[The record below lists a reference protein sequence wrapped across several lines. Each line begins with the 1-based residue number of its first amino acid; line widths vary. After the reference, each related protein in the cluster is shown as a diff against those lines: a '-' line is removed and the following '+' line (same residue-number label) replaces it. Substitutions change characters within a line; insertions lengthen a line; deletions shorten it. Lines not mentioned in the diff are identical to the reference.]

1 MLRRLRCLLPLC
13 SAQRALRRGL
23 LALRLAA
30 SLLAVLLLGRLLA
43 LLLAALLLALEL
55 GALLLTAL
63 LGGLLALLLTAL
75 LGGLLVLLLTAL
87 LLGGLLALLLTAL
100 LLALELGALLAL
112 LLGGLRAL
120 LLGGLRALLLG
131 ALLLAGLLL
140 SRLQQRAEDLLGPPQ
155 VLLDVRAHLHEV
167 GPEVHALRLLDERL
181 VEDLDGATVQ
191 GDLGPDERHVELCAF
206 LLLQRLA
213 RLDRVVLELLALR
226 AGLDAGGGAPR
237 QPDPVLLSPRVL
249 VDHRLGEALH
259 LRGLGLLQRDLRQ
272 LHLLP
277 VDDRDK
283 RRELLLRHLP
293 HRAVTSGLRA
303 AALAAALVAG
313 LLAAR
318 LLRAPLS
325 AAALAAALVA
335 GLLAALA
342 AALVAALAAAL
353 LATLAAA
360 LPAGLFA
367 AALPAAGAALTIP
380 VRLAAA
386 PAVSVRVVTAAALAA
401 GRRLAVRLGLIRT
414 GDAPANPRE
423 HKAPREHDRHEA
435 T

>member
-1 MLRRLRCLLPLC
+1 MPLR

-30 SLLAVLLLGRLLA
+30 SLLAALLLGRLLA
-43 LLLAALLLALEL
+43 LLLIALLLALEL
-55 GALLLTAL
+55 GALLLTVL
-63 LGGLLALLLTAL
+63 LGGLRA
-75 LGGLLVLLLTAL
+75 LLLTAL

-100 LLALELGALLAL
+100 LLALELGALLLGGLRAL

-140 SRLQQRAEDLLGPPQ
+140 SRLQQRAEELLGPPQ

-167 GPEVHALRLLDERL
+167 GPEVRALRPLDERL

-191 GDLGPDERHVELCAF
+191 GDLGPDERDVELCAF

-272 LHLLP
+272 FHLLP
-277 VDDRDK
+277 VDDRDQ

-293 HRAVTSGLRA
+293 PRAVTSGLRA
-303 AALAAALVAG
+303 AAPAAALVAG

-318 LLRAPLS
+318 LLRARSLS
-325 AAALAAALVA
+325 AAALAATLVA

-342 AALVAALAAAL
+342 AALLAA
-353 LATLAAA
+353 LAAA

-367 AALPAAGAALTIP
+367 AALPAASAALAIP
-380 VRLAAA
+380 ARLAAA

>member
-1 MLRRLRCLLPLC
+1 MPLC

-63 LGGLLALLLTAL
+63 LGGLL
-75 LGGLLVLLLTAL
+75 VLLLTAL

-100 LLALELGALLAL
+100 LLALELGALL
-112 LLGGLRAL
+112 AL

-342 AALVAALAAAL
+342 AALAAAL